1 MRKIRMADNQ
11 STRTVDDVLRDY
23 LVIFSGRTRYVGQEP
38 RDYELLVSEI
48 ERLRTVLQS
57 IVDYSGYDTRAL
69 ARKALEIKR

>member
-38 RDYELLVSEI
+38 RDDELLVSEI